1 VETLEEYHKMPAR
14 FPQICVEQRI
24 LPEEIAGIR
33 QIVEDEH
40 PANAPISVFE
50 AGGVPALFWKP
61 GTLLHVKFLH
71 GEPWIQQKVAAYA
84 NEWTRYANLSFVF
97 DNHPQAQIRIA
108 FLDNGS
114 WSAVGLMAL
123 DRQRYPL
130 ERPTMNFGW
139 LSADLPED
147 AFAHVVLHE
156 FGHALGMLHEH
167 QGPATGVRWNTQAVI
182 DDLAG
187 VWTREQIDSQI
198 FQRYA
203 GPETQFTAFDPE
215 SIMLYWIPAHWT
227 SDGQAFPQQTRL
239 SQADKAFM
247 RSCYPGR

>member
-1 VETLEEYHKMPAR
+1 MPAR

-24 LPEEIAGIR
+24 LPDEIAGLR
-33 QIVEDEH
+33 KLVEE
-40 PANAPISVFE
+40 ANSANVPSSAFE
-50 AGGVPALFWKP
+50 AGGVPTLFWKP
-61 GTLLHVKFLH
+61 GTQLHVKFLH
-71 GEPWIQQKVAAYA
+71 GEPWIQQKVAEYA
-84 NEWTRYANLSFVF
+84 QEWTRSANLSFVF
-97 DNHPQAQIRIA
+97 DNHPRSQIRIA
-108 FLDNGS
+108 FLDDGS

-123 DRQRYPL
+123 DRKRYPL
-130 ERPTMNFGW
+130 YKPTMNFGW

-167 QGPATGVRWNTQAVI
+167 QGPATGIRWNTRAII

-187 VWTREQIDSQI
+187 RWTREQIDSQI
-198 FQRYA
+198 LLRYA
-203 GPETQFTAFDPE
+203 GTETQFTAFDAE

-227 SDGQAFPQQTRL
+227 VDSQAFPQHSTL
-239 SQADKAFM
+239 SHADKAFI